1 MTDVPKFKIDH
12 TTIQPGKNH
21 KVRVEFL
28 RNCQTENCWRGLFWS
43 EFQFGRKIQQKA
55 FRFLCWVFCSDARST
70 HYHHIVS
77 RCLAVEEMITADW
90 RNVNVSRNDLNPAR
104 AFSKAREK
112 VRIKTEC
119 PAWTDLQVSRLSSGP
134 QPARKP
140 TFSCNPLSPL
150 HNSMTF
156 GTTFPGLFP
165 RGVFWIFYVILR
177 LPRWG
182 GSRR

>member
-1 MTDVPKFKIDH
+1 MTNVIKFNHTIRRGKITKSEWNFSEIGRRIAREDFSSRNPNLDWKLEFH
-12 TTIQPGKNH
+12 C
-21 KVRVEFL
+21 VEYSAWTRDRFIIIVY
-28 RNCQTENCWRGLFWS
+28 WRF
-43 EFQFGRKIQQKA
+43 
-55 FRFLCWVFCSDARST
+55 
-70 HYHHIVS
+70 
-77 RCLAVEEMITADW
+77 AVEEIISVDW
-90 RNVNVSRNDLNPAR
+90 RNVSVLWSDLSFTR
-104 AFSKAREK
+104 AFSSAREK

-165 RGVFWIFYVILR
+165 RRVFWMFYAILR
-177 LPRWG
+177 LPWWWRLAIA
-182 GSRR
+182 RDTLLP